1 MKHNKQTDFFS
12 CRLVLLT
19 VLSFVLLLS
28 IPHAVHAQEDSV
40 FVSYEDYSSS
50 WNRSIKRSLDNLL
63 QGNLFQ
69 TSQVGIMVWDLD
81 ADSAIYRYNERQL
94 MRPAS
99 TMKVITAVTALDQ
112 LGGSYEYRTNL
123 SYKGVVE
130 NGVLLGDVYCVGGF
144 DPLFGAEDMAAF
156 VGSLRALGVDTIRGN
171 IYADK
176 SMKEGTTLGEGWCWD
191 DDNPVLSPLLF
202 EGKDMFMEQ
211 FLNQLQSAGIYVDAF
226 LGNAREPVDAQR
238 ICTRRRSLD
247 QVLLIMM
254 KESDNLLA
262 ESVFYHIAASSGNRP
277 ATTKDGR
284 SVVKRLINRL
294 GLDPANYK
302 IADGSGLSLYNY
314 VTPELEVAMLRYA
327 SRKDEINVHLRPT
340 LPVASV
346 DGTLKQRMGGGSTR
360 GNVCAKTGT
369 VTGISS
375 LAGYCTAGNGHRM
388 CFSIINQGIITTKV
402 GRDFQDK
409 VCTILCETK

>member
-1 MKHNKQTDFFS
+1 MKHYKQTDLFPCQFILQSALFF
-12 CRLVLLT
+12 L
-19 VLSFVLLLS
+19 LLLS
-28 IPHAVHAQEDSV
+28 FPQGVQAQEDSI

-50 WNRSIKRSLDNLL
+50 WVRSVKGSLDNLL

-69 TSQVGIMVWDLD
+69 TSQVGVMIWDLD

-112 LGGSYEYRTNL
+112 LGGSYELHTDL
-123 SYKGVVE
+123 SYKGVIE

-144 DPLFGAEDMAAF
+144 DPLFGEEDMAAF
-156 VGSLRALGVDTIRGN
+156 AGSLRALGVDTIRGN

-211 FLNQLQSAGIYVDAF
+211 FLNHLQNVGIYVDAF

-254 KESDNLLA
+254 KESDNLFA

-284 SVVKRLINRL
+284 AVVKRLINRI
-294 GLDPANYK
+294 GFDPASYK

-314 VTPELEVAMLRYA
+314 VTPELEVALLRYA
-327 SRKDEINVHLRPT
+327 ARKDAINVHLRPT

-346 DGTLKQRMGGGSTR
+346 DGTLKQRMGGSSTR

-375 LAGYCTAGNGHRM
+375 LAGYCTAGNGHRL

>member
-1 MKHNKQTDFFS
+1 
-12 CRLVLLT
+12 
-19 VLSFVLLLS
+19 
-28 IPHAVHAQEDSV
+28 
-40 FVSYEDYSSS
+40 
-50 WNRSIKRSLDNLL
+50 
-63 QGNLFQ
+63 
-69 TSQVGIMVWDLD
+69 
-81 ADSAIYRYNERQL
+81 

-112 LGGSYEYRTNL
+112 LGGSYEYRTSL